1 MFFDEIEKIPEIAK
15 NTNFSIFVMPADTK
29 IGIKNAFYL
38 NPDPKTNKI
47 TVDMVREFTSQARTK
62 NIKDRYFIVCPAD
75 TMNEAA
81 QNAFL
86 KNLEEPNEHDI
97 FVLVTKNLSALLPT
111 VVSRAQVYVLKTKD
125 TLSSQIDASEDVKS
139 LAKQLIVAKN
149 KDLPKLA
156 NQISGKKDRNYAL
169 EVVGTAIDMLYKTFF
184 LTNDT
189 KFLPRLE
196 KLLKLYENIKAN
208 GHIKL
213 HIVADLC

>member
-1 MFFDEIEKIPEIAK
+1 
-15 NTNFSIFVMPADTK
+15 MPTDTK

-47 TVDMVREFTSQARTK
+47 TVDMVRDFVSQARTK
-62 NIKDRYFIVCPAD
+62 NIKDQYFIVSPAD

-86 KNLEEPNEHDI
+86 KNLEEPNDHDI
-97 FVLVTKNLSALLPT
+97 FILVTKNLSALLPT
-111 VVSRAQVYVLKTKD
+111 VVSRAQVYVLKIKD
-125 TLSSQIDASEDVKS
+125 ELSSKIDASEDVKD

-149 KDLPKLA
+149 RELPKLA
-156 NQISGKKDRNYAL
+156 TQISSKKDRNFAL
-169 EVVGTAIDMLYKTFF
+169 EVVGTAINMLYKTFF

-196 KLLKLYENIKAN
+196 KLLQLYENIKAN

>member
-1 MFFDEIEKIPEIAK
+1 MFFDDINKIPEIAK
-15 NTNFSIFVMPADTK
+15 NTNFSIFVMPTDTK

-47 TVDMVREFTSQARTK
+47 TVDMVREFTGQARTK
-62 NIKDRYFIVCPAD
+62 NIKDQYFIVSPAD

-86 KNLEEPNEHDI
+86 KNLEEPNDHDI
-97 FVLVTKNLSALLPT
+97 FILVTKNLSALLPT

-125 TLSSQIDASEDVKS
+125 YLNEKVDVNEEIKE
-139 LAKQLIVAKN
+139 LAKKLIIAKGR
-149 KDLPKLA
+149 DLVQLA
-156 NQISGKKDRNYAL
+156 NKISGKKDRNYAL
-169 EVVGTAIDMLYKTFF
+169 EVVGTAIELLYKTFF
-184 LTNDT
+184 LTGDT

-196 KLLKLYENIKAN
+196 KLLTLYENIKVN

-213 HIVADLC
+213 HLVADLC